1 MQVSAAA
8 LEILKDREE
17 LRLKAYLDQAGV
29 WTIGY
34 GATYYENGVRV
45 KQGDVITAD
54 RAIQL
59 LNYHVGVAASGV
71 NNIVKAA
78 LNQGQFD
85 ALVSFTYN
93 VGVPKFTASTLRTL
107 VNTNPNDLDR
117 IAAEFRKWVYV
128 TVKGVK
134 VKSSGLVAR
143 REEEIEM
150 YTTGVTKKKSPLFWV
165 AVAVVIAVL
174 YKRYAYS

>member
-1 MQVSAAA
+1 MQVSAEA
-8 LEILKDREE
+8 LEILKDREA
-17 LRLKAYLDQAGV
+17 LRLKAYQDQAGI

-34 GATYYENGVRV
+34 GATYYENGARV
-45 KQGDVITAD
+45 KQGDVITEE
-54 RAIQL
+54 RAVQL
-59 LNYHVGVAASGV
+59 LNYHVGVAAAGV
-71 NNIVKAA
+71 NNIVTAT

-93 VGVPKFTASTLRTL
+93 VGVPSFTKSTLRTL
-107 VNTNPNDLDR
+107 VNTNPNDLER
-117 IAAEFRKWVYV
+117 IASEFRKWVYV
-128 TVKGVK
+128 TANGAK

-165 AVAVVIAVL
+165 AFAVVIAVL